1 MMTWSQTIQVYL
13 HRKPVDFRKQINGLS
28 IIVQDSLEL
37 DPFSESCYVF
47 VNRSRDRIK
56 ILYWQKNGFCLWLK
70 RLEKDKFC
78 WPKHLND
85 EVVLI
90 SSKELQ
96 WLLEGFDI
104 WKQPPHQT
112 LNYSAI

>member
-13 HRKPVDFRKQINGLS
+13 HR
-28 IIVQDSLEL
+28 
-37 DPFSESCYVF
+37 
-47 VNRSRDRIK
+47 
-56 ILYWQKNGFCLWLK
+56 
-70 RLEKDKFC
+70 
-78 WPKHLND
+78 D
-85 EVVLI
+85 EVVMI